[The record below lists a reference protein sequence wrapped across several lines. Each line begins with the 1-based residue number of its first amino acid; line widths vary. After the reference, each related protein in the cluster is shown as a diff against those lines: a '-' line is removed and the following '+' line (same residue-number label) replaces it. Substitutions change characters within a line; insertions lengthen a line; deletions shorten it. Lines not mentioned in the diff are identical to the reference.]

1 MEVKSIK
8 GAPGGDRKHILNVG
22 ILSPHICCVLTS
34 FFLWRARLAMYHQV
48 VQVQPES
55 WVQEEGQWS
64 TGLCECYKDVG
75 DCEYSESFSSKCDTN
90 AEGP

>member
-1 MEVKSIK
+1 
-8 GAPGGDRKHILNVG
+8 
-22 ILSPHICCVLTS
+22 
-34 FFLWRARLAMYHQV
+34 MYHQV

-90 AEGP
+90 TEGP